1 MSTMNAFLG
10 LLKSKEILSY
20 ELEGFVRKMAERGSG
35 SKKIEIINDGQKL

>member
-1 MSTMNAFLG
+1 MNAFLG

-35 SKKIEIINDGQKL
+35 SKKKIEIINDGQKL